1 MSNIVRPPAGANISE
16 VLAEMV
22 ASDGYPKELHLQRGS
37 TYVAT
42 ESGTINNMDGL
53 KIKAVGNEDLPR
65 PVVSGLPESDDLNA
79 QIPLLGDGVTVRDIK
94 FVNFRLLSSDG
105 SSNFVVENCEF
116 DRSNVWLD
124 RVVAG
129 GGTNY
134 VRNCTFFESP
144 FDGIDLFGPDT
155 GSAINSPLIV
165 EDCFFERVG
174 TDTANAGSGDA
185 VSIHK
190 LCPDV
195 TIRRCVFLNC
205 AAGIGRQQ
213 HTSGDLVVDQ
223 CLVIQN
229 LDENGLEQDYNPR
242 PAEIVNRPGCYTYEL
257 LGALS
262 YAGATST
269 IKNSIFLFKFDPDFD
284 TLQCRS
290 CIRIL
295 GDGGAGAASS
305 KTYIKHNLFVN
316 YSTKSSFPA
325 GPGTLSAAYTPA
337 SIFYRQDSAPG
348 ANQLLHVDNNIFLA
362 PNGGTHICVDI
373 IDDPNVPSDFAL
385 AYTGDNNL
393 FFPATGDVFGEVS
406 AAALGSRYLAFTG
419 SPGWLEI
426 TLSSPWTHNNVLTDP
441 GLIDDLSLD
450 PIELMPAV
458 RSGGGASGVI
468 DAGSDQTSTVP
479 IDFWGNER
487 QTTSDIGP
495 FEMNG
500 ATPLGH
506 LERLIRIFDS
516 GPTKRFEIRLDMA
529 ANETV
534 TVPVAQPIDPG
545 KVTMKSVTLS
555 DNTNNSC
562 VLRDGHSGPVITS
575 VAAGGTWSDD
585 ITLPPGHPLIA
596 EFSTGATAGE
606 VSMVVEYEISPEAS
620 NERRAMIRSYLD
632 GVSDPRRHQG
642 L

>member
-213 HTSGDLVVDQ
+213 HTSGDLV
-223 CLVIQN
+223 
-229 LDENGLEQDYNPR
+229 G
-242 PAEIVNRPGCYTYEL
+242 
-257 LGALS
+257 
-262 YAGATST
+262 
-269 IKNSIFLFKFDPDFD
+269 
-284 TLQCRS
+284 
-290 CIRIL
+290 
-295 GDGGAGAASS
+295 
-305 KTYIKHNLFVN
+305 
-316 YSTKSSFPA
+316 
-325 GPGTLSAAYTPA
+325 
-337 SIFYRQDSAPG
+337 
-348 ANQLLHVDNNIFLA
+348 
-362 PNGGTHICVDI
+362 
-373 IDDPNVPSDFAL
+373 
-385 AYTGDNNL
+385 
-393 FFPATGDVFGEVS
+393 
-406 AAALGSRYLAFTG
+406 
-419 SPGWLEI
+419 
-426 TLSSPWTHNNVLTDP
+426 
-441 GLIDDLSLD
+441 
-450 PIELMPAV
+450 
-458 RSGGGASGVI
+458 
-468 DAGSDQTSTVP
+468 
-479 IDFWGNER
+479 
-487 QTTSDIGP
+487 
-495 FEMNG
+495 
-500 ATPLGH
+500 
-506 LERLIRIFDS
+506 
-516 GPTKRFEIRLDMA
+516 
-529 ANETV
+529 
-534 TVPVAQPIDPG
+534 
-545 KVTMKSVTLS
+545 
-555 DNTNNSC
+555 
-562 VLRDGHSGPVITS
+562 
-575 VAAGGTWSDD
+575 
-585 ITLPPGHPLIA
+585 
-596 EFSTGATAGE
+596 
-606 VSMVVEYEISPEAS
+606 
-620 NERRAMIRSYLD
+620 
-632 GVSDPRRHQG
+632 
-642 L
+642 